1 MKINIKIEYIQIRFF
16 EQQNSAL
23 IIFYY
28 ANCDITKIADI
39 R

>member
-1 MKINIKIEYIQIRFF
+1 MKINIKIEYIQKRFF

-28 ANCDITKIADI
+28 ANYDITKITEM